1 MLAGLES
8 PPDVMFLQEV
18 GEVRGV
24 PLASHKEDFVE
35 IAGKDF
41 VAYVANPEFSHRC
54 SVLLVACEFEFKL
67 HAVHVHGVGLS
78 IRGDMLGR
86 SVMLA
91 GMHFPHAHRP
101 DALEVWRSNLASL
114 QDVLDACPSDSTV
127 VIGHDLNQDVHAEV
141 DTFEGMLHYRQLL
154 LCTGLEVSPP
164 QGATWVA
171 RGSASCID
179 FFLFRTPQSE
189 VSFWLREDYRIS
201 RPAAA
206 SGWWIRSLCGSSC
219 RVNLRG
225 IRRPLRQRLG
235 HRG

>member
-1 MLAGLES
+1 MRIGRMHWRFGGAT
-8 PPDVMFLQEV
+8 LQ
-18 GEVRGV
+18 G
-24 PLASHKEDFVE
+24 
-35 IAGKDF
+35 
-41 VAYVANPEFSHRC
+41 
-54 SVLLVACEFEFKL
+54 
-67 HAVHVHGVGLS
+67 
-78 IRGDMLGR
+78 
-86 SVMLA
+86 
-91 GMHFPHAHRP
+91 
-101 DALEVWRSNLASL
+101 L

-154 LCTGLEVSPP
+154 LRTGLEVSPP

-171 RGSASCID
+171 RGSESCID

-201 RPAAA
+201 LPSDHNAIGMRIQLAAGRTPSGGGPGRPAAA
-206 SGWWIRSLCGSSC
+206 SGWWIRSLCGSSY